1 MYMKN
6 STNMI
11 RIVSDNKFRKV
22 YDGTFNLLFITNILN
37 FSIASLVNSF

>member
-11 RIVSDNKFRKV
+11 RLASDNKFRKV
-22 YDGTFNLLFITNILN
+22 YDGTFKPYL
-37 FSIASLVNSF
+37 